1 LICTWLYLCITFFGE
16 AQVLISFALFSRFVL
31 LIAALIASQQVL
43 SHSGGLN
50 SAGCHAGSKPYHC
63 HRAQTEMVGNR
74 LRCDLDSKS
83 TECNGSGATVSTGY
97 NRDNW
102 KFHSSASPVSS
113 SVLGWY
119 TGIGGSATD
128 VDHVVALKDAYLSG
142 GQGWNS
148 SQKRAFA
155 NDPFNHVAAV
165 PYVNR
170 TLKNA
175 YVPLKFITKLRNSR
189 YAFANGKCVEYVD
202 LYVQVKQKYGLR
214 FIHNNINAAKAAC
227 R

>member
-1 LICTWLYLCITFFGE
+1 MLRCEALVAIFLIG
-16 AQVLISFALFSRFVL
+16 LIGASTNL
-31 LIAALIASQQVL
+31 LA
-43 SHSGGLN
+43 HGGRLN
-50 SAGCHAGSKPYHC
+50 SEGCHNDTKAGTYHC
-63 HRAQTEMVGNR
+63 HRSSTK
-74 LRCDLDSKS
+74 SKS
-83 TECNGSGATVSTGY
+83 SNSAISASY

-102 KFHSSASPVSS
+102 KFRSSASPVSS

-119 TGIGGSATD
+119 TGIDGSATD

-142 GQGWNS
+142 GLNWNS

-155 NDPFNHVAAV
+155 NDPFNHVASV

-175 YVPLKFITKLRNSR
+175 YVPLKFIKKLRISR
-189 YAFANGKCVEYVD
+189 YTFANGKCVEYVD
-202 LYVQVKQKYGLR
+202 LYVQVKKKYGLSLT
-214 FIHNNINAAKAAC
+214 NNSIDKAKAAC

>member
-1 LICTWLYLCITFFGE
+1 VLRNRVLVAIFLIG
-16 AQVLISFALFSRFVL
+16 LIS
-31 LIAALIASQQVL
+31 ASTN
-43 SHSGGLN
+43 SWAHGGRLN
-50 SAGCHAGSKPYHC
+50 SEGCHNDTKAGTYHC
-63 HRAQTEMVGNR
+63 HRSSTK
-74 LRCDLDSKS
+74 SKTS
-83 TECNGSGATVSTGY
+83 NSNASVSY
-97 NRDNW
+97 NRKNW
-102 KFHSSASPVSS
+102 KFRSSASPVSS

-142 GQGWNS
+142 GKGWNS

-155 NDPFNHVAAV
+155 NDPFNHVASV

-189 YAFANGKCVEYVD
+189 YTFANEKCVDYVD
-202 LYVQVKQKYGLR
+202 LYVQVKQKYGLS
-214 FIHNNINAAKAAC
+214 FAHNNIGAAKAMC
-227 R
+227 Q

>member
-1 LICTWLYLCITFFGE
+1 MVKNGLAVT
-16 AQVLISFALFSRFVL
+16 VL
-31 LIAALIASQQVL
+31 LLAALSASTN
-43 SHSGGLN
+43 SWAHGGRLN
-50 SAGCHAGSKPYHC
+50 SEGCHNDKKAGAVHC
-63 HRAQTEMVGNR
+63 HRSKAKA
-74 LRCDLDSKS
+74 SKS
-83 TECNGSGATVSTGY
+83 VTSDSY
-97 NRDNW
+97 NRKNW
-102 KFHSSASPVSS
+102 KFHSSGSPVSN

-119 TGIGGSATD
+119 TGIEGSATD

-142 GQGWNS
+142 GKGWNS

-155 NDPFNHVAAV
+155 NDPFNHVASV

-189 YAFANGKCVEYVD
+189 YAFANEKCVEYVT
-202 LYVQVKQKYGLR
+202 LYVQVKQKYGLN
-214 FIHNNINAAKAAC
+214 FINNNINRAKAAC

>member
-1 LICTWLYLCITFFGE
+1 MLRSE
-16 AQVLISFALFSRFVL
+16 ALVAML
-31 LIAALIASQQVL
+31 LIGLIGASTNL
-43 SHSGGLN
+43 WAHGGRLN
-50 SAGCHAGSKPYHC
+50 SEGCHNDTKAGTYHC
-63 HRAQTEMVGNR
+63 HRSITK
-74 LRCDLDSKS
+74 SKASNS
-83 TECNGSGATVSTGY
+83 TKSSSY

-102 KFHSSASPVSS
+102 KFRSSASPVSS
-113 SVLGWY
+113 SVSGWY
-119 TGIGGSATD
+119 TGIDGSATD

-142 GQGWNS
+142 GLNWNS

-202 LYVQVKQKYGLR
+202 LYVQVKQNYGLS
-214 FIHNNINAAKAAC
+214 FIHNDINAAKAAC

>member
-1 LICTWLYLCITFFGE
+1 MLRNRVLVSICLVG
-16 AQVLISFALFSRFVL
+16 LFS
-31 LIAALIASQQVL
+31 ASTNSWAHGGRL
-43 SHSGGLN
+43 SSE
-50 SAGCHAGSKPYHC
+50 GCHNDTKDGVYHC
-63 HRAQTEMVGNR
+63 HRSNTK
-74 LRCDLDSKS
+74 SKAS
-83 TECNGSGATVSTGY
+83 NSNASASY

-102 KFHSSASPVSS
+102 KFDSSASPVSN

-119 TGIGGSATD
+119 TGIDDSATD

-142 GQGWNS
+142 GLNWNS

-155 NDPFNHVAAV
+155 NDSFNHVAAV

-175 YVPLKFITKLRNSR
+175 YVPLKFITKVRKSR
-189 YAFANGKCVEYVD
+189 YAFANGKCVKYVN
-202 LYVQVKQKYGLR
+202 LYVQVKQKYGLS
-214 FIHNNINAAKAAC
+214 FIHNNIITAKAAC

>member
-1 LICTWLYLCITFFGE
+1 MVKNRLAVT
-16 AQVLISFALFSRFVL
+16 VL
-31 LIAALIASQQVL
+31 LLAALSASINVW
-43 SHSGGLN
+43 SHGGRLN
-50 SAGCHAGSKPYHC
+50 SEGCHNDKKAGAVHC
-63 HRAQTEMVGNR
+63 HRFKAKASKRVAA
-74 LRCDLDSKS
+74 DS
-83 TECNGSGATVSTGY
+83 Y
-97 NRDNW
+97 NRKNW
-102 KFHSSASPVSS
+102 KFQSSASPVSN

-119 TGIGGSATD
+119 TGIEGSATD

-155 NDPFNHVAAV
+155 NDAFNHVASV

-189 YAFANGKCVEYVD
+189 YTFANGKCVDYVD
-202 LYVQVKQKYGLR
+202 LYVQVKQKYGLS
-214 FIHNNINAAKAAC
+214 FALNNINAAKAVC

>member
-1 LICTWLYLCITFFGE
+1 VMKNR
-16 AQVLISFALFSRFVL
+16 VLVAIL
-31 LIAALIASQQVL
+31 LIGVISASTN
-43 SHSGGLN
+43 SWAHGGRLN
-50 SAGCHAGSKPYHC
+50 SEGCHNDTEAGTYHC
-63 HRAQTEMVGNR
+63 HRSSTKSK
-74 LRCDLDSKS
+74 DSNS
-83 TECNGSGATVSTGY
+83 SAFVSY

-102 KFHSSASPVSS
+102 KFRSSASPVSS

-119 TGIGGSATD
+119 TGIDGSATD

-155 NDPFNHVAAV
+155 NDSLNHVAAV

-175 YVPLKFITKLRNSR
+175 YVPLQFITKLRKSR
-189 YAFANGKCVEYVD
+189 YGFANGKCVEYVD
-202 LYVQVKQKYGLR
+202 LYVLVKRKYGLS
-214 FIHNNINAAKAAC
+214 FTHNNINAARSAC

>member
-1 LICTWLYLCITFFGE
+1 MLRSE
-16 AQVLISFALFSRFVL
+16 ALVAIL
-31 LIAALIASQQVL
+31 LIGLIGASTNL
-43 SHSGGLN
+43 LAHGGRLN
-50 SAGCHAGSKPYHC
+50 SEGCHNDTKAGTYHC
-63 HRAQTEMVGNR
+63 HRSSTK
-74 LRCDLDSKS
+74 SKAS
-83 TECNGSGATVSTGY
+83 NSAISASY

-102 KFHSSASPVSS
+102 KFRSSASPVSS

-119 TGIGGSATD
+119 TGIEGSATD

-142 GQGWNS
+142 GLNWNS
-148 SQKRAFA
+148 SQKRTFA
-155 NDPFNHVAAV
+155 NDPLNHVASV

-189 YAFANGKCVEYVD
+189 YTFANGKCVEYVD
-202 LYVQVKQKYGLR
+202 LYVQVKKKYGLSLT
-214 FIHNNINAAKAAC
+214 NNSIDKAKAAC

>member
-1 LICTWLYLCITFFGE
+1 
-16 AQVLISFALFSRFVL
+16 VLRKMVAVSIL
-31 LIAALIASQQVL
+31 LITVMGASINVW
-43 SHSGGLN
+43 SHGGRLN
-50 SAGCHAGSKPYHC
+50 SEGCHNDKKAGEVHC
-63 HRAQTEMVGNR
+63 HRSKTKAN
-74 LRCDLDSKS
+74 KS
-83 TECNGSGATVSTGY
+83 TTSTSY

-102 KFHSSASPVSS
+102 KFRSSASPVSNS
-113 SVLGWY
+113 LLGWY
-119 TGIGGSATD
+119 TGIEGSATD

-142 GQGWNS
+142 GLNWNS

-155 NDPFNHVAAV
+155 NDPFNHVASV

-175 YVPLKFITKLRNSR
+175 YVPLKFITKLRKSR

-202 LYVQVKQKYGLR
+202 LYVQVKQKYGLS
-214 FIHNNINAAKAAC
+214 FIHNNINKAKAAC

>member
-1 LICTWLYLCITFFGE
+1 MLRKMVAVSI
-16 AQVLISFALFSRFVL
+16 L
-31 LIAALIASQQVL
+31 LITVMGASINVW
-43 SHSGGLN
+43 SHGGRLN
-50 SAGCHAGSKPYHC
+50 SEGCHNDTKAGAYHC
-63 HRAQTEMVGNR
+63 HRSSTK
-74 LRCDLDSKS
+74 SKAS
-83 TECNGSGATVSTGY
+83 NSAISASY

-102 KFHSSASPVSS
+102 KFSSSASPVSS

-119 TGIGGSATD
+119 TGIDGGATD

-142 GQGWNS
+142 GLNWNS
-148 SQKRAFA
+148 SQKRTFA
-155 NDPFNHVAAV
+155 NDPLNHVASV

-189 YAFANGKCVEYVD
+189 YTFANGKCVEYVD
-202 LYVQVKQKYGLR
+202 LYVQVKKKYGLSLT
-214 FIHNNINAAKAAC
+214 NNSIDKAKAAC

>member
-1 LICTWLYLCITFFGE
+1 MVKNRLAVT
-16 AQVLISFALFSRFVL
+16 VL
-31 LIAALIASQQVL
+31 LLAALSASTN
-43 SHSGGLN
+43 SWAHGGRLN
-50 SAGCHAGSKPYHC
+50 SEGCHNDKKAGAVHC
-63 HRAQTEMVGNR
+63 HRSSTKSK
-74 LRCDLDSKS
+74 DSSAS
-83 TECNGSGATVSTGY
+83 TSY

-119 TGIGGSATD
+119 TGIEGSATD

-142 GQGWNS
+142 GKGWNS

-155 NDPFNHVAAV
+155 NDPFNHVASV

-175 YVPLKFITKLRNSR
+175 YVPLKFITKLRKSR
-189 YAFANGKCVEYVD
+189 YAFANGKCVEYVG
-202 LYVQVKQKYGLR
+202 LYVQVKQKYGLSLT
-214 FIHNNINAAKAAC
+214 NNSINKAKAAC